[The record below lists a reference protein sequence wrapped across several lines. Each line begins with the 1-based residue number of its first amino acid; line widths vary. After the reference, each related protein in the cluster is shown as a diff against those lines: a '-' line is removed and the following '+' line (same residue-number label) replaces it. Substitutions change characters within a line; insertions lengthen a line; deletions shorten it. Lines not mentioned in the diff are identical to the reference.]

1 MSPTPRVLKVLRALQ
16 ARGQRRKNGCA
27 TRDEIAEHLG
37 VRPDDVSREGREPDG
52 PLGEALNDG
61 LIEPD
66 PKHPGY
72 WRLTAE
78 GLAFLDSQLML

>member
-1 MSPTPRVLKVLRALQ
+1 MSPTPMVQKVLGALR
-16 ARGQRRKNGCA
+16 ARGQRHKNGCA

-37 VRPDDVSREGREPDG
+37 VRPEDVCSDGPEPDG
-52 PLGEALNDG
+52 PLGEAVNEG

-66 PKHPGY
+66 PEYPGY

>member
-1 MSPTPRVLKVLRALQ
+1 MSHTPRVLEVLGALR
-16 ARGQRRKNGCA
+16 ARGQRRKNRYA
-27 TRDEIAEHLG
+27 TRDEIAEHLA
-37 VRPDDVSREGREPDG
+37 VRPEDVSRDAREPDG
-52 PLGEALNDG
+52 ALGEALNDG

-66 PKHPGY
+66 PGCSGY